1 MNQRETH
8 GLCQQPPKITGWSD
22 YEQIKAERDQLKAE
36 VERLKASWNSAVK
49 LANENADSVVI
60 ANRQIDE
67 WHGMARELAHCINE
81 GNNHGYGLRIGD
93 EAIAR
98 FNAMEKQP

>member
-36 VERLKASWNSAVK
+36 VERLKLSLDSVIK
-49 LANENADSVVI
+49 LANENADSVAI

-67 WHGMARELAHCINE
+67 WHNMARELAE
-81 GNNHGYGLRIGD
+81 VATIGGTCFTKQNVL
-93 EAIAR
+93 AR
-98 FNAMEKQP
+98 FNEMEKGSTK